1 MVHLESPDLKKSE
14 NACIYDP
21 IFAIA
26 TDKDILEQDINYC
39 RNMSRYDV
47 IILPIS
53 VHYRDVYFRC
63 IRDKQRS

>member
-1 MVHLESPDLKKSE
+1 MYV
-14 NACIYDP
+14 P
-21 IFAIA
+21 ILAIA
-26 TDKDILEQDINYC
+26 TRQGYILEQDINYC

-63 IRDKQRS
+63 MRDKQRP

>member
-1 MVHLESPDLKKSE
+1 MVHLESPDLKISE
-14 NACIYDP
+14 NACNYDS

-53 VHYRDVYFRC
+53 VHYRDVYCRC